1 MKKTN
6 NSKYILFF
14 KFKLFIYFN
23 YIVLMKKLTFKK
35 LIIVYPIIISNY
47 CINKSSCCSC
57 KSQTVTSEGNGSE
70 SNTKTP
76 KHPVKAKQ
84 QVNYTSI
91 NDLSSNVDLS
101 TNISNINISHELFPG
116 FKNEPTTNRQTGL
129 CKKSILDNTENLP
142 DEVKKIID
150 ELDKINPETKKS
162 NFDSIIDE
170 LISDNDPIQKE
181 NALTKLGMNI
191 EEQKALGC
199 ILGMAIGDTLGS
211 KYEFGKV
218 DENLYDS
225 DNYEN
230 YLKNKLNSEKNKK
243 ARWTDDTSMGLCL
256 LDSLIVNNGELNQK
270 DLKNRFLLWWSYGY
284 NNGKRNIISGG
295 LGGQISRSLTEYL
308 DDPKKITA
316 EKNSEYDSGNGS
328 IMRNAAIP
336 LMTFF
341 FNGDKEKLIEYSKLQ
356 SKTTHSGNEAA
367 DCCIILTLL
376 CSDFIAKHKDKKDC
390 FNNID
395 KIIVNS
401 LSTTSAKGL
410 ILSKKNVDNLSDI
423 DEKTKQPKKE
433 NWNWKDKI
441 FSYNKD
447 RAKQKPGYIG
457 SYAMDALAM
466 ALHIFHHT
474 KTFEDAIKIACF
486 LKGDADSVA
495 AVVGQIAGAY
505 YGVQYIPNKWIQKIV
520 NIQGGKDLI
529 KRALILMR
537 LKKQ

>member
-1 MKKTN
+1 MK
-6 NSKYILFF
+6 I
-14 KFKLFIYFN
+14 
-23 YIVLMKKLTFKK
+23 LTFKK

-70 SNTKTP
+70 NNTKTP
-76 KHPVKAKQ
+76 KPPVKAKQ

-101 TNISNINISHELFPG
+101 NNISNINISHELFPG
-116 FKNEPTTNRQTGL
+116 FKEESKTNRQTSL
-129 CKKSILDNTENLP
+129 CKKSILDNSENLP
-142 DEVKKIID
+142 DEVKKII
-150 ELDKINPETKKS
+150 EKLDNENPETGKS
-162 NFDSIIDE
+162 NFDYIIDE

-211 KYEFGKV
+211 TYEFNNV

-225 DNYEN
+225 DNYKN
-230 YLKNKLNSEKNKK
+230 YLKNKLNSEENKNVT
-243 ARWTDDTSMGLCL
+243 WTDDTSMGLCL

-284 NNGKRNIISGG
+284 NNGKKNAKSGG

-308 DDPKKITA
+308 DNPKKITA
-316 EKNSEYDSGNGS
+316 ERNIKHDSGNGS

-376 CSDFIAKHKDKKDC
+376 CSNFITEYINRDTFIKE
-390 FNNID
+390 ID
-395 KIIVNS
+395 KIIGNS

-410 ILSKKNVDNLSDI
+410 IL
-423 DEKTKQPKKE
+423 
-433 NWNWKDKI
+433 
-441 FSYNKD
+441 
-447 RAKQKPGYIG
+447 
-457 SYAMDALAM
+457 
-466 ALHIFHHT
+466 
-474 KTFEDAIKIACF
+474 
-486 LKGDADSVA
+486 
-495 AVVGQIAGAY
+495 
-505 YGVQYIPNKWIQKIV
+505 
-520 NIQGGKDLI
+520 
-529 KRALILMR
+529 
-537 LKKQ
+537 

>member
-1 MKKTN
+1 MKN
-6 NSKYILFF
+6 
-14 KFKLFIYFN
+14 
-23 YIVLMKKLTFKK
+23 LTFKN

-47 CINKSSCCSC
+47 YINKSSCCSR
-57 KSQTVTSEGNGSE
+57 KSQTVTSEGNDSK
-70 SNTKTP
+70 SNIKTP

-84 QVNYTSI
+84 QLNYTSI
-91 NDLSSNVDLS
+91 NHFLSNVNLS

-116 FKNEPTTNRQTGL
+116 FKNKPKTNRQTGL
-129 CKKSILDNTENLP
+129 CKKSILDNRKNLP

-150 ELDKINPETKKS
+150 ELDMINPETGKS

-170 LISDNDPIQKE
+170 LISDKKIISKIK
-181 NALTKLGMNI
+181 ALNNLGMNT
-191 EEQKALGC
+191 EEKKALGC

-211 KYEFGKV
+211 TYEFGSV
-218 DENLYDS
+218 DRDLYNS
-225 DNYEN
+225 DNYEK
-230 YLKNKLNSEKNKK
+230 YLKNKLDSEENKK

-284 NNGKRNIISGG
+284 NNGKRNTISGG

-316 EKNSEYDSGNGS
+316 EKNSNYDSGNGS

-376 CSDFIAKHKDKKDC
+376 CSDFIAKHKDKEDY

-395 KIIVNS
+395 KIIGNS

-410 ILSKKNVDNLSDI
+410 ILSKKNVDNLSDM

-466 ALHIFHHT
+466 ALHIFRYT

-495 AVVGQIAGAY
+495 SVVGQIAGAY

-537 LKKQ
+537 LKK